1 MKRQWQIASKDL
13 DRISLYPTNQ
23 DISTSLLRIVTPSR
37 KLPDPQKILLRSHR
51 EEYET
56 IRGKGLCFTFP
67 SEIIRLA
74 PTPAHDRINELDFQP
89 LASHFSDRAKIAEGW
104 TGRYKRES
112 RVNGL
117 HCTFKRP
124 WLQPPLP
131 ATSDIQPVTPSLVS
145 SPRPTLPFAIIQRWQ
160 TTVLSYESAHP
171 PPVLPAKT
179 WILATTNP
187 RVERAPLAGLQ
198 FLIFVRRKINWRGI
212 SWQVETAKRGWG
224 RKRREEKLVFQ
235 LQGTEGIGD

>member
-1 MKRQWQIASKDL
+1 M
-13 DRISLYPTNQ
+13 TNCFERSGSHQ
-23 DISTSLLRIVTPSR
+23 PIPEDISTSLLRIVTPSR

-51 EEYET
+51 EEYQT
-56 IRGKGLCFTFP
+56 IRGKGLCFTFS

-89 LASHFSDRAKIAEGW
+89 LASHFSDRAKVAEGW

-124 WLQPPLP
+124 WLQPLP
-131 ATSDIQPVTPSLVS
+131 PTTSDIQPVTPFLVS
-145 SPRPTLPFAIIQRWQ
+145 SPQPTLPFAIIQRWQ
-160 TTVLSYESAHP
+160 TTVLSYESTHP
-171 PPVLPAKT
+171 THPLLPCYLQRLEFSRPPT
-179 WILATTNP
+179 
-187 RVERAPLAGLQ
+187 RASNGLQ

-212 SWQVETAKRGWG
+212 SWQVETVKQGWEG
-224 RKRREEKLVFQ
+224 KMEKEEKLVFQ